1 MRAIIKKNEVL
12 MRTINNSYF
21 NSGKTM
27 HTHIVGSLDNVFHK
41 HTFFELF
48 YITEGHIEHTVNK
61 DSSFLNPGDMF
72 LLRPEDSHC
81 FMRINETEPFCLHR
95 DILIPTEIFKKLCD
109 FISPSLY
116 EFIMKSPA
124 PLFAHLDN
132 YELNSF
138 ETDFS
143 LFQNTAHIQF
153 SQYTLTSP
161 NALLVKIL
169 YKFLQYEQEKISMP
183 NWIAELMKDLNNP
196 EYFSMEVNEIL
207 GRYSYNYSYACRCFK
222 KYTGTNIVNFFLAS
236 KMNFALSLLQFSNK
250 SITEISILSG
260 FSSINYF
267 NRIFKKTYGVS
278 PSQYRKS
285 TF

>member
-1 MRAIIKKNEVL
+1 MGRGGFEPPKSKTSDL
-12 MRTINNSYF
+12 QSDPFGR
-21 NSGKTM
+21 SG
-27 HTHIVGSLDNVFHK
+27 ICP
-41 HTFFELF
+41 
-48 YITEGHIEHTVNK
+48 Y
-61 DSSFLNPGDMF
+61 
-72 LLRPEDSHC
+72 
-81 FMRINETEPFCLHR
+81 
-95 DILIPTEIFKKLCD
+95 EID
-109 FISPSLY
+109 FV
-116 EFIMKSPA
+116 
-124 PLFAHLDN
+124 
-132 YELNSF
+132 
-138 ETDFS
+138 
-143 LFQNTAHIQF
+143 
-153 SQYTLTSP
+153 SQYPLSAITSP

-183 NWIAELMKDLNNP
+183 NWIAELMKDLNTP
-196 EYFSMEVNEIL
+196 ECFSMEVNEIL
-207 GRYSYNYSYACRCFK
+207 RKYSYNYSYACRCFK